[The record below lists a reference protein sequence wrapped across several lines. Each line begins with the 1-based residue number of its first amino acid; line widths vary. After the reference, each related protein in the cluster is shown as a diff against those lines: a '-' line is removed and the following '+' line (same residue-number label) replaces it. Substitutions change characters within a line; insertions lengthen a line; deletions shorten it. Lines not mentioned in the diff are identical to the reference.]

1 MSVEK
6 IGLTYGMDDEGELDD
21 CDIST
26 YDPPAKYA
34 EIDAERG
41 VLRIGFDNG
50 GVDGETRIPMNEI
63 PMNSDM
69 AMLIRRLARAQENT
83 SCECVHT
90 PSQILANAQS
100 LDRSSRVPTHA
111 EARQSSPANPANAQ
125 PESRTIY
132 QSNRTALG
140 TCGRRAVCDHAA

>member
-1 MSVEK
+1 
-6 IGLTYGMDDEGELDD
+6 MDDEGELDD

-26 YDPPAKYA
+26 YYHPAKYA

-69 AMLIRRLARAQENT
+69 AMLIRRLARALEKADPKH
-83 SCECVHT
+83 SM
-90 PSQILANAQS
+90 
-100 LDRSSRVPTHA
+100 
-111 EARQSSPANPANAQ
+111 PAKAIDYLK
-125 PESRTIY
+125 RK
-132 QSNRTALG
+132 G
-140 TCGRRAVCDHAA
+140 FKGRIIR